1 MLKKLILIFAG
12 VLVSANVLSAQAPDR
27 YGIKIGY
34 GASGTDFDY
43 QNHNFSGSQDA
54 YLAPDISLLVE
65 WDIEPWLD
73 FSIEPGLVHRGYK
86 RDITS
91 FFYPFGSTGGSQV
104 KMHYFSIPMLV
115 KVKPFDWYLTPF
127 LEAGPR
133 IDVLLS
139 RDINN
144 AENYERH
151 VFEEYNQLTAGYSL
165 GVGLEFSA
173 LPEINISMG
182 YRLNMDLFNSYA
194 DESITVKNEAS
205 AFWIGVS
212 HRL

>member
-12 VLVSANVLSAQAPDR
+12 VLVSANMLSAQVPDR

-34 GASGTDFDY
+34 GASATDFDY
-43 QNHNFSGSQDA
+43 RNSSFSSSQDA
-54 YLAPDISLLVE
+54 YLAPNISLFIE
-65 WDIEPWLD
+65 WDVESWLD
-73 FSIEPGLVHRGYK
+73 LSVEPALVHRGYK

-91 FFYPFGSTGGSQV
+91 FFFPFGSTGGSQV
-104 KMHYFSIPMLV
+104 KMHYFSLPVLV

-139 RDINN
+139 RDIND
-144 AENYERH
+144 AEQYEQH
-151 VFEEYNQLTAGYSL
+151 VFEEYNWITAGYSL
-165 GVGLEFSA
+165 GVGLEFPA
-173 LPEINISMG
+173 LPKVNVSIG

-212 HRL
+212 HSL